1 MSEIGFREKLNKLIK
16 QKKIRGYQIAESIGI
31 SPAAVSRWRQGQS
44 FPRCIELYKL
54 SKVLGVTME
63 ELIEEDV

>member
-1 MSEIGFREKLNKLIK
+1 MTFRKKLNKLLK
-16 QKKIRGYQIAESIGI
+16 EKKIRGYQVAESIGI

-54 SKVLGVTME
+54 SKVLGVSME
-63 ELIEEDV
+63 YLIEEDV